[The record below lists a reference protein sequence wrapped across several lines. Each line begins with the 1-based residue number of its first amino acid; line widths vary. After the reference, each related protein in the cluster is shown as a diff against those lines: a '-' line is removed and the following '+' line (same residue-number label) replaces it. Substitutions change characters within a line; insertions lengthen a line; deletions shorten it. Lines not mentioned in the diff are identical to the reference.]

1 MAAFTQL
8 PVPSRSDMPADFEC
22 WLDEMIEFPE
32 RREKIT
38 ARIHA
43 GYARPKAVL
52 VLDMCG
58 FTRTTQRL
66 GIIAFLL
73 MIHRMRRICDPCFR
87 ELGGEFVEANADN
100 LLYLFSTPGEA
111 IAASRAAQ
119 AHIAGVNETL
129 PEDERLY
136 CSIGIG
142 AGEVLCIGPGHI
154 HGNEVNLAAKLGED
168 IAEKGQIL
176 LTMAARAAT
185 PSDVETRESA
195 VSIAGLELRYHE
207 VVQETAT

>member
-1 MAAFTQL
+1 
-8 PVPSRSDMPADFEC
+8 VPARSDIPADFEYL
-22 WLDEMIEFPE
+22 LDEMIDFPE
-32 RREKIT
+32 RREEIT

-43 GYARPKAVL
+43 GYARSKTVL

-66 GIIAFLL
+66 GIVAFLL
-73 MIHRMRRICDPCFR
+73 MIHRMRRICDPCFH
-87 ELGGEFVEANADN
+87 EHGGEFVEANADN
-100 LLYLFSTPGEA
+100 LLYLFPTPSEA

-119 AHIAGVNETL
+119 ALIARANETL
-129 PEDERLY
+129 AEDDRLF

-142 AGEVLCIGPGHI
+142 AGEVLCIDRGHI
-154 HGNEVNLAAKLGED
+154 QGNEVNLAAKLGED

-185 PSDVETRESA
+185 PPDVETREAA

-207 VVQETAT
+207 VLQ

>member
-1 MAAFTQL
+1 MST
-8 PVPSRSDMPADFEC
+8 SFEC
-22 WLDEMIEFPE
+22 LLDEMIDFPE
-32 RREKIT
+32 RREEIT

-43 GYARPKAVL
+43 GYARSTAVL

-58 FTRTTQRL
+58 FTRTTHRL

-100 LLYLFSTPGEA
+100 LLYLFPSPGEA

-119 AHIAGVNETL
+119 AHIARVNEML

-142 AGEVLCIGPGHI
+142 AGEILCIGPGHI
-154 HGNEVNLAAKLGED
+154 QGNEVNLAAKLGED
-168 IAEKGQIL
+168 IAGEGQIL
-176 LTMAARAAT
+176 LTVAARAAT
-185 PSDVETRESA
+185 AQDVETREAA

-207 VVQETAT
+207 VVP

>member
-1 MAAFTQL
+1 MPA
-8 PVPSRSDMPADFEC
+8 RSDIPADFERL
-22 WLDEMIEFPE
+22 LDEMIDFPA
-32 RREKIT
+32 RRAEIT

-43 GYARPKAVL
+43 GHAQRKTVL

-66 GIIAFLL
+66 GIVAFLL
-73 MIHRMRRICDPCFR
+73 MIHRMRRLCDPCFR
-87 ELGGEFVEANADN
+87 EHGGEFVEANADN

-119 AHIAGVNETL
+119 AHIAGINETL
-129 PEDERLY
+129 PEDERLH

-142 AGEVLCIGPGHI
+142 CGDVLCIGPGHI
-154 HGNEVNLAAKLGED
+154 QGNEVNLAAKLGED
-168 IAEKGQIL
+168 IAGQGQIL
-176 LTMAARAAT
+176 LTAAARAAV
-185 PSDVETRESA
+185 PAEVLTREAA

-207 VVQETAT
+207 VVP

>member
-1 MAAFTQL
+1 MPA
-8 PVPSRSDMPADFEC
+8 RSDIPANFEC
-22 WLDEMIEFPE
+22 LLDEMIEFPE
-32 RREKIT
+32 RRDEIT
-38 ARIHA
+38 ARIHE

-87 ELGGEFVEANADN
+87 EHGGEFVEANADN
-100 LLYLFSTPGEA
+100 LLYLFSNPGEA

-119 AHIAGVNETL
+119 AYIVEVNETL
-129 PEDERLY
+129 AEDERLY

-154 HGNEVNLAAKLGED
+154 QGNEVNLAAKLGED
-168 IAEKGQIL
+168 IADKGQIL

-185 PSDVETRESA
+185 PAEVVTREAA

-207 VVQETAT
+207 VVQ